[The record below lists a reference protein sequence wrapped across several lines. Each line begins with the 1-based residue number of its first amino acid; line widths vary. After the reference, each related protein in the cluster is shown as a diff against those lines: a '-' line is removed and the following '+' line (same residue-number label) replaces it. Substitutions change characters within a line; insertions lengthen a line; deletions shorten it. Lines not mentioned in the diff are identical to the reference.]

1 MGVLI
6 AAEVGIIFWI
16 VAWSLGAKS
25 LDAFLVTILIIVI
38 ACAGR
43 IIRQHR
49 DRTRAGTA
57 DA

>member
-6 AAEVGIIFWI
+6 AAVVGIIFWI

-25 LDAFLVTILIIVI
+25 IDAFLVTITIVLL

-43 IIRQHR
+43 IIRQQRERVAKSH
-49 DRTRAGTA
+49 
-57 DA
+57 

>member
-25 LDAFLVTILIIVI
+25 IDAFVVTIVIVLL
-38 ACAGR
+38 ASAGR
-43 IIRQHR
+43 IIRQQR
-49 DRTRAGTA
+49 ERTAKSH
-57 DA
+57 